1 MLAEEGQRLTCAAC
15 KRKDKQKKFSKNLA
29 KARTPREVLQT
40 FTPREIAFAQH
51 PLVAVNPRKAAIE
64 SGYKE
69 PASDSYV
76 YTLRK
81 KLAPLIRQIQLT
93 RSKEYLNPGPA
104 AVISEMS
111 KMAMMNQE
119 DYYKIDE
126 RGAKIPKRIE
136 ELTRDQLAAVSDIE
150 MEWRTIEDKDGNKTE
165 VAVVTSIRLHSKLNA
180 LRTLAGVIGM
190 NDPEFRRRWAEGD
203 AGEKADLKNVST
215 DDLKKIEKIL
225 SLASQEAQRRAE
237 EVEVV
242 EGEFTEIKAPK
253 KR

>member
-1 MLAEEGQRLTCAAC
+1 MAFAEEGKRVTCAVC
-15 KRKDKQKKFSKNLA
+15 KRKSKQKQFSKNLA
-29 KARTPREVLQT
+29 KAKTVHEVLKT

-51 PLVAVNPRKAAIE
+51 PLVAINARQAAIDA
-64 SGYKE
+64 GYKE
-69 PASDSYV
+69 SDSNV

-81 KLAPLIRQIQLT
+81 RLTPLIRQVQLT

-119 DYYKIDE
+119 DYFKIDE
-126 RGAKIPKRIE
+126 RGAKIPKKIE
-136 ELTRDQLAAVSDIE
+136 DLTRDQLAAVSDIE

-165 VAVVTSIRLHSKLNA
+165 IAVVTSIRLHSKLNA
-180 LRTLAGVIGM
+180 LRTLAAVIGM

-203 AGEKADLKNVST
+203 AGEKANLKNVST

-225 SLASQEAQRRAE
+225 SLAHSEAQKRAE
-237 EVEVV
+237 ESEVV

>member
-1 MLAEEGQRLTCAAC
+1 MLAEEGQKLTCAAC

-40 FTPREIAFAQH
+40 FTPREIEFAQH
-51 PLVAVNPRKAAIE
+51 PLVAINPRQAAIE
-64 SGYKE
+64 AGYKE
-69 PASDSYV
+69 SDSYV

-119 DYYKIDE
+119 DYFQIDE
-126 RGAKIPKRIE
+126 RGARVPKRIE
-136 ELTRDQLAAVSDIE
+136 DLTRDQLAAVSDIE
-150 MEWRTIEDKDGNKTE
+150 MEYRTIEDKDGNTTE

-180 LRTLAGVIGM
+180 LRTLAAAIGM
-190 NDPEFRRRWAEGD
+190 NDPEFRRRWAEGE
-203 AGEKADLKNVST
+203 AGEKANLKNVST

-225 SLASQEAQRRAE
+225 NMAHREAQKQVE
-237 EVEVV
+237 DSEVV